1 MYYSM
6 ATVRVGSVSQ
16 EPNLMQV
23 RFGYSN
29 VSVPFRPVR
38 FHKNLTF
45 SRYGSVPTTVR
56 FHFGR
61 CGATRT

>member
-38 FHKNLTF
+38 FHKNLT
-45 SRYGSVPTTVR
+45 SSG
-56 FHFGR
+56 
-61 CGATRT
+61 